1 MADVF
6 EEVEEQLRTERYR
19 AFALKALP
27 WAAGTFVV
35 AIAIAIA
42 VWALDNYR
50 AKTSAQAS
58 QAYSQALEAFEQ
70 GRASEADSLW
80 TDVSKS
86 SSKVYKSLALQHLGG
101 LRLTSGDIP
110 AAVTLFDASAAAAPD
125 PLIADAARL
134 KAVYALLDTSS
145 LKDIQARLDPLLKE
159 GRPYRAEAREALAF
173 AKLMAGDVA
182 GARGDFVVI
191 SLVADAQQGARERA
205 QAAIALIDSGS
216 AKLVPAA
223 VKAALALPPPMQLAP
238 TDPPAGFAPGQP
250 IVPNAQ

>member
-6 EEVEEQLRTERYR
+6 EEVEEQLRTERYK
-19 AFALKALP
+19 ALAVRALP
-27 WAAGTFVV
+27 WAAGAFAV
-35 AIAIAIA
+35 AIAIALA

-58 QAYSQALEAFEQ
+58 QAYAQALEAFEQ

-80 TDVSKS
+80 TEISKS
-86 SSKVYKSLALQHLGG
+86 PSKVYKSLSLQHLGG
-101 LRLTSGDIP
+101 LRLTAGDVP
-110 AAVTLFDASAAAAPD
+110 AAVKLFDASAAAAPD
-125 PLIADAARL
+125 PLIGDAARL
-134 KAVYALLDTSS
+134 KAVYALLDTTS

-173 AKLMAGDVA
+173 AKLMAGDTA

-216 AKLVPAA
+216 AKLVPAV
-223 VKAALALPPPMQLAP
+223 VKSALALPPPVQLVP